1 MDGRLQLRKKKKNER
16 FKKMYEAER
25 NSTGGKRNNDLHNEV
40 NGY

>member
-1 MDGRLQLRKKKKNER
+1 MGDYSYAKKKKNER

-25 NSTGGKRNNDLHNEV
+25 YSTGGKRNNDLHNEV